1 MSKEYFY
8 EDEDGIMKENT
19 RSSSGGLRTLA
30 TISIVFSI
38 VIAALIIFVGMV
50 GLKVGNG
57 VGQLTGISAI
67 FVALVVLFY
76 GYVNYVILS
85 AIATF
90 IENSDRS
97 DMVDAIHELTD
108 TIRDGSRYLDEKKR
122 KKKVEER
129 AVETLTRKTDE
140 LNREEDIDVELPEI
154 DISGFD
160 KE

>member
-1 MSKEYFY
+1 
-8 EDEDGIMKENT
+8 
-19 RSSSGGLRTLA
+19 
-30 TISIVFSI
+30 
-38 VIAALIIFVGMV
+38 
-50 GLKVGNG
+50 
-57 VGQLTGISAI
+57 
-67 FVALVVLFY
+67 
-76 GYVNYVILS
+76 
-85 AIATF
+85 
-90 IENSDRS
+90 
-97 DMVDAIHELTD
+97 MVDAIHELTD